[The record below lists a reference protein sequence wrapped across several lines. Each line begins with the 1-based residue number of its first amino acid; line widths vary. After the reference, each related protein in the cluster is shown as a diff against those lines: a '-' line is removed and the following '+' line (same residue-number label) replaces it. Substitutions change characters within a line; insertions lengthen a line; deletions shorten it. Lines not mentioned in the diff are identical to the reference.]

1 MMNALRLI
9 DGVPAT
15 LFSERTGLPS
25 QLIENKLNLLKQQG
39 LLLDDTKQ
47 LVATPQGINYLN
59 DILTQFLTE

>member
-1 MMNALRLI
+1 MP
-9 DGVPAT
+9 DT
-15 LFSERTGLPS
+15 LFSERTGLPL

-59 DILTQFLTE
+59 DILTQFLAE